1 LTNIPKY
8 AIIKA
13 QKQKGIDTMN
23 AKIISAAMARAISD
37 NFEGYVDGEL
47 ITTVMDKLYSQAC
60 AHTERYVLVK
70 RDKIKNGAIFNSFF
84 RGLGY
89 TVKNY
94 GADLLSISW

>member
-1 LTNIPKY
+1 
-8 AIIKA
+8 
-13 QKQKGIDTMN
+13 MN

-37 NFEGYVDGEL
+37 NFEGYVDGGL
-47 ITTVMDKLYSQAC
+47 ITTVMDKLHSQAC

-70 RDKIKNGAIFNSFF
+70 RDKIKNETIFISFF

-94 GADLLSISW
+94 RADLLSISW